1 MRDQVV
7 EDATFAV
14 VDVETTGI
22 DHQEDAVVEVACV
35 VMRNGREVRSFSSL
49 VDPLRAIPPTAAAVH
64 HLTGEMLQGEPPLT
78 ALAPILTQ
86 LCEGAV
92 VVAHNAAFDLNFL
105 PMLAHRP
112 ALCTLRLARHCFPE
126 LPGHANQVLRY
137 ALSANVGLV
146 PGVPH
151 RALADA
157 HVTAAVLQIL
167 LARYRELGRSN
178 RVDDLVAFAD
188 APITFARL
196 PFGQHRRKPLAEVP
210 ATYLRWIVERANPP
224 FDRDVRHTA
233 SSELARRVRIAAPS
247 GFATAAAQAQA

>member
-1 MRDQVV
+1 MRDHVV
-7 EDATFAV
+7 DDATFAV

-22 DHQEDAVVEVACV
+22 DHQQDAIVEVACV
-35 VMRNGREVRSFSSL
+35 VVRNGREVRSFSSL
-49 VDPLRAIPPTAAAVH
+49 VDPLRPVPPTAAAVH
-64 HLTGEMLQGEPPLT
+64 HLTDEMLRGEPRLS

-86 LCEGAV
+86 LCEGTV
-92 VVAHNAAFDLNFL
+92 IVAHNAAFDLGFL
-105 PMLAHRP
+105 PMLATQP

-137 ALSANVGLV
+137 ALSAPVGLA

-157 HVTAAVLQIL
+157 HVTAAVLRIL

-178 RVDDLVAFAD
+178 RVDDLLAFAA
-188 APITFARL
+188 APSAFARL

-210 ATYLRWIVERANPP
+210 ASYLRWIVERGNPP

-233 SSELARRVRIAAPS
+233 RTELARRGIGALSEP
-247 GFATAAAQAQA
+247 ATPRAQAQA